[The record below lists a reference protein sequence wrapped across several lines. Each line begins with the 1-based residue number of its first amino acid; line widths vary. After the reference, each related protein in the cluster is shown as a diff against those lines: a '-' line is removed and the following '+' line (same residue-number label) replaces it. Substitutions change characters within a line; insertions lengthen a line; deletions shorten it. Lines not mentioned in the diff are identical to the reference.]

1 MSKSI
6 HIRKHNCIIGSDY
19 SAQEPRLTSS
29 VSGEKALIDGYNLR
43 NEEFPR
49 GKDYYSQLASAA
61 FNKPYWE
68 CTEFRKP
75 TKIEDFL
82 TTVPEDYYV
91 TLENGKTE
99 LAKKVE
105 IGQKVVGKTGLVLI
119 NKKESDNGEIKFNDG
134 IDFIKAYYYKQ
145 GEFNADGKALR
156 ARAKGVQ
163 LGVVYSMGAAT
174 LSRQIGVELDEGKK
188 ILDDFFSTYKDI
200 AYWREFNI
208 KKMKNYGFM
217 ETPLGRRR
225 RLPDIFL
232 NPVDVKVYENI
243 PVDNIFPNIFTD
255 HILSQDVE
263 QSKEKTKEIS
273 EIKNWKK
280 KENLKEMYRNIGYS
294 ITDNG
299 AFLSRANTQCTN
311 SVIQG
316 GAADMTKMAM
326 IKIYNNPILKK
337 YGAKLRFLVHDEILI
352 EAPVEHRAEIE
363 KEFINCMV
371 TAPENICKVKMICDA
386 ELETRW
392 KLGHTCGKIK
402 ELFDKEGKEA
412 VYNQYAE
419 FNKEDLDRIMDGN
432 FDVETEVL
440 RVR

>member
-1 MSKSI
+1 M
-6 HIRKHNCIIGSDY
+6 HNRFRLLLGT
-19 SAQEPRLTSS
+19 AQEPRLTSS

-75 TKIEDFL
+75 TKIEEFL
-82 TTVPEDYYV
+82 TIVPEDYYV
-91 TLENGKTE
+91 TLDDGKTE
-99 LAKKVE
+99 LAKKAEV
-105 IGQKVVGKTGLVLI
+105 GQKIVGKSESILI
-119 NKKESDNGEIKFNDG
+119 TEKEAVEDGIKFNNG
-134 IDFIKAYYYKQ
+134 SVSIKAYHYEQ
-145 GEFNADGKALR
+145 GEFNAEGKALR

-174 LSRQIGVELDEGKK
+174 LSKQIGVELDEGKK
-188 ILDDFFSTYKDI
+188 ILNDFFSTYKDI
-200 AYWREFNI
+200 AYWREFNT

-225 RLPDIFL
+225 RLPDVFL
-232 NPVDVKVYENI
+232 NPVEVKVYENQ
-243 PVDNIFPNIFTD
+243 PVDNIFPNIFTNF
-255 HILSQDVE
+255 IKVQDLE

-280 KENLKEMYRNIGYS
+280 KENLKEMYKSIGYS
-294 ITDNG
+294 VIDNG

-352 EAPVEHRAEIE
+352 EAPVEHRAEVE

-402 ELFDKEGKEA
+402 ELFNKEGREA

-419 FNKEDLDRIMDGN
+419 FNKEDLDKIIDGN

>member
-1 MSKSI
+1 MYN
-6 HIRKHNCIIGSDY
+6 RFRLLLGT
-19 SAQEPRLTSS
+19 AQEPRLTSS

-75 TKIEDFL
+75 TKIEEFL
-82 TTVPEDYYV
+82 TIVPEDYYV
-91 TLENGKTE
+91 TLDDGKTE

-105 IGQKVVGKTGLVLI
+105 VGQKIVGKSESVLI
-119 NKKESDNGEIKFNDG
+119 TEKEAVEDGIKFNNG
-134 IDFIKAYYYKQ
+134 SVSIKAYHYEQ
-145 GEFNADGKALR
+145 GEFNAEGKALR

-174 LSRQIGVELDEGKK
+174 LSQQIGVELDEGKK
-188 ILDDFFSTYKDI
+188 ILNDFFSTYKDI
-200 AYWREFNI
+200 AYWREFNT

-225 RLPDIFL
+225 RLPDVFL
-232 NPVDVKVYENI
+232 NPVEVKVYENQPI
-243 PVDNIFPNIFTD
+243 DNIFPNIFTNF
-255 HILSQDVE
+255 IKVQDLE

-280 KENLKEMYRNIGYS
+280 KENLKEMYKSIGYS
-294 ITDNG
+294 VIDNG
-299 AFLSRANTQCTN
+299 VFLSRANTQCTN

-352 EAPVEHRAEIE
+352 EAPVEHRAEVE

-402 ELFDKEGKEA
+402 ELFNKEGREA

-419 FNKEDLDRIMDGN
+419 FNKEDLDKIIDGN
-432 FDVETEVL
+432 FDIETEVL
-440 RVR
+440 RIR

>member
-1 MSKSI
+1 M
-6 HIRKHNCIIGSDY
+6 HNRFRLLLGT
-19 SAQEPRLTSS
+19 AQEPRLTSS

-75 TKIEDFL
+75 TKIEEFL
-82 TTVPEDYYV
+82 TIVPEDYYV
-91 TLENGKTE
+91 TLDDGKIE

-105 IGQKVVGKTGLVLI
+105 VGQKIIGKSESVLI
-119 NKKESDNGEIKFNDG
+119 TEKEAVEDGIKFNNG
-134 IDFIKAYYYKQ
+134 SVSIKAYHYEQ
-145 GEFNADGKALR
+145 GEFNAEGKALR

-174 LSRQIGVELDEGKK
+174 LSKQIGVELDEGKK
-188 ILDDFFSTYKDI
+188 ILNDFFSTYKDI
-200 AYWREFNI
+200 AYWREFNT

-225 RLPDIFL
+225 RLPDVFL
-232 NPVDVKVYENI
+232 NPVEVKVYENQ
-243 PVDNIFPNIFTD
+243 PVDNIFPNIFTNF
-255 HILSQDVE
+255 IKVQDLE

-280 KENLKEMYRNIGYS
+280 KENLKEMYKSIGYS
-294 ITDNG
+294 VVDNG

-352 EAPVEHRAEIE
+352 EAPVEHRAEVE

-402 ELFDKEGKEA
+402 ELFNKEGREA

-419 FNKEDLDRIMDGN
+419 FNKEDLDKIIDGN